1 MKIALYARVSTTDK
15 GQDPEMQLRE
25 LREYCERRKLEIVR
39 EYVDNGISGSKESRP
54 ELNRLMAD
62 ANRRKFDAVLV
73 WKFDRFARSTSHL
86 LKALETFQSLKIDF
100 VSLTEGIDTSTPV
113 GAMVFTILGAV
124 GQMERELIRERIRA
138 GVRNARAKGK
148 RLGRPK
154 VAVNAAAVASLRA
167 AGRSYRAVATEL
179 GVSVGTVHA
188 SVQQSL

>member
-25 LREYCERRKLEIVR
+25 LREYCQRRQLEVVR

-62 ANRRKFDAVLV
+62 ANRRKFGAVLV

-154 VAVNAAAVASLRA
+154 VTVNAAAVASLRA
-167 AGRSYRAVATEL
+167 AGHSYRAVAAAL
-179 GVSVGTVHA
+179 GVSVGSVHSA
-188 SVQQSL
+188 VQQSL

>member
-1 MKIALYARVSTTDK
+1 MKIALYARVSTSDK

-25 LREYCERRKLEIVR
+25 LREYCERRKLQVIHQ
-39 EYVDNGISGSKESRP
+39 YVDNGISGSKESRP

-62 ANRRKFDAVLV
+62 AYRRKFDAVLV

-154 VAVNAAAVASLRA
+154 VNVDAAAVASLRA
-167 AGRSYRAVATEL
+167 AGHSYRAVAAAL
-179 GVSVGTVHA
+179 GVSVGSVHSA
-188 SVQQSL
+188 VQQSL